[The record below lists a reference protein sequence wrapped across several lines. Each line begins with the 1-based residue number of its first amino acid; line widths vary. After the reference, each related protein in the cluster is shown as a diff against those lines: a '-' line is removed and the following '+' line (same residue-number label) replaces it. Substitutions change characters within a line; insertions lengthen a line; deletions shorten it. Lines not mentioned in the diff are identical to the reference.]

1 MGYLKMQGGELL
13 VTGRCSEPKY
23 RRVGQDSTPR
33 CSVGIAAGKH
43 PTEVDEKGNPATIW
57 INVTAWREQ
66 ADILARARRGEGVLV
81 SGAMY
86 EREYNGQ
93 TYKGINASVVL
104 LSQAG
109 LPGGNSAAPSQP
121 PAMAELEGEDGE
133 LPF

>member
-1 MGYLKMQGGELL
+1 MGYLKMQGGEWL

-23 RRVGQDSTPR
+23 QRVGKDATPR

-66 ADILARARRGEGVLV
+66 ADILAKARRGEGILV
-81 SGAMY
+81 SGFMY

-93 TYKGINASVVL
+93 MYKGINANVIL

-109 LPGGNSAAPSQP
+109 RSGRDGAVPRQP

>member
-1 MGYLKMQGGELL
+1 MGYLKMQGGEWL
-13 VTGRCSEPKY
+13 VTGHCSEPKY
-23 RRVGQDSTPR
+23 QRVGKDATPR

-43 PTEVDEKGNPATIW
+43 PTEVDEQGNPATIW

-66 ADILARARRGEGVLV
+66 ADILAKVRRGEGILV
-81 SGAMY
+81 SGSMY

-93 TYKGINASVVL
+93 MYKGINANVVL
-104 LSQAG
+104 LSQAERSG
-109 LPGGNSAAPSQP
+109 RHGAAPSQP

>member
-1 MGYLKMQGGELL
+1 MGYLKMQGGEWL
-13 VTGRCSEPKY
+13 VTGHCSEPKY
-23 RRVGQDSTPR
+23 QRVGKDATPR

-43 PTEVDEKGNPATIW
+43 PSEVDEKGNPATIW

-66 ADILARARRGEGVLV
+66 ADILARARRGEGILV

-93 TYKGINASVVL
+93 LYKGINANVDHPP
-104 LSQAG
+104 QAERG
-109 LPGGNSAAPSQP
+109 TAPSQP
-121 PAMAELEGEDGE
+121 PAMTELEGEDGE

>member
-1 MGYLKMQGGELL
+1 MQGGEWL
-13 VTGRCSEPKY
+13 VTGRCSSPKF
-23 RRVGQDSTPR
+23 RRVGKNHTPF
-33 CSVGIAAGKH
+33 CTVGIAAGTNPK
-43 PTEVDEKGNPATIW
+43 ELDEQGRPKPIW

-66 ADILARARRGEGVLV
+66 ADILAKARRGEGVLV

-93 TYKGINASVVL
+93 MYKGINASVVL

>member
-1 MGYLKMQGGELL
+1 MPGGEGL
-13 VTGRCSEPKY
+13 VTGHCSEPKSQ
-23 RRVGQDSTPR
+23 RVGKDATPR

-57 INVTAWREQ
+57 INVTAWWEQ
-66 ADILARARRGEGVLV
+66 ADILAKARRGEGILV

-93 TYKGINASVVL
+93 MYKGINANVVL
-104 LSQAG
+104 LSPAG
-109 LPGGNSAAPSQP
+109 RSGGDGAVPSQP
-121 PAMAELEGEDGE
+121 PAMTELEGEDGE

>member
-1 MGYLKMQGGELL
+1 MGYLKMQGGEWL
-13 VTGRCSEPKY
+13 VTGHCSEPKY
-23 RRVGQDSTPR
+23 QRVGKDATPR

-66 ADILARARRGEGVLV
+66 ADILAKARRGEGLLV
-81 SGAMY
+81 SGSMY

-93 TYKGINASVVL
+93 MYKGINANVVL
-104 LSQAG
+104 LSQVERS
-109 LPGGNSAAPSQP
+109 GGYGTAPSQT